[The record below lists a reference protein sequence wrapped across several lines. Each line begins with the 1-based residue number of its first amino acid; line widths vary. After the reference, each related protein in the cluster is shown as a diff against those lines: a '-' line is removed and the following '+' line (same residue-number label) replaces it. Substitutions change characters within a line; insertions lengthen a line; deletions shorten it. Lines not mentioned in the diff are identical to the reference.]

1 MDMTDITKQVLKDE
15 NDNLWATIRN
25 LSKKRDDYTKEIN
38 SLKQGDKAFRTL
50 RNLRDLFVQLR
61 DMYKEPSPCLYGGQE
76 SNESKFSQYQQFI
89 DLIDVGM
96 GFEEGGENDR

>member
-1 MDMTDITKQVLKDE
+1 
-15 NDNLWATIRN
+15 
-25 LSKKRDDYTKEIN
+25 
-38 SLKQGDKAFRTL
+38 
-50 RNLRDLFVQLR
+50 
-61 DMYKEPSPCLYGGQE
+61 MYKEPSPCLYGGQE